1 MSLERRRVW
10 WVERPE
16 TDDDDLGETNAD
28 YRYLKFRLSG
38 EWYAINSRDQL
49 VLPITPLH
57 RVEDQYVSLGEPGPG
72 LLAQYGG
79 AELALDMMSGA
90 VEPTEGTEWY
100 VEYDPSYGF
109 GIRHTS
115 EYEPPYPWVETALD
129 NAP

>member
-10 WVERPE
+10 WVERP
-16 TDDDDLGETNAD
+16 DLDEDQSESSSD
-28 YRYLKFRLSG
+28 YKYLKIRLAA

-57 RVEDQYVSLGEPGPG
+57 RVETEYVSLGDPGPG

-90 VEPTEGTEWY
+90 VEPTDGTEWY
-100 VEYDPSYGF
+100 VEYDPASGF
-109 GIRHTS
+109 RIRHTS
-115 EYEPPYPWVETALD
+115 EWTAPYPWVETALD